1 MPLVSVVLPAY
12 FSCETISLSLDAL
25 RKQRFRDFEVIVVNS
40 SPETKTGELVTAQ
53 YPEVRFFQSPVRLY
67 PHAARNYGIA
77 RAQGDLLVCSDPDV
91 AAHEDW
97 LEMVVIAYRSGVSA
111 GGGCM
116 GVLEKTWWECGVHL
130 AKFHELLPGLPKSQR
145 QIVPTANA
153 FYSRDLWERIGPF
166 PEEVFAGDAIMSWRA
181 AQAGHE
187 PRFLPDAQVDHV
199 HGGGWRQLWKERT
212 ARGREFLLERAK
224 FENWPTGRAL
234 AYWIATP
241 LLPVLVLWRA
251 FRAAWQCGWTVRYFA
266 TLPVQLWAH
275 VGWTLGEARAAMQFV
290 GRKTA

>member
-12 FSCETISLSLDAL
+12 FSHETIALSLDAL
-25 RKQRFRDFEVIVVNS
+25 RKQSFRDFEVIVVNS
-40 SPETKTGELVTAQ
+40 SAESKTEQLITTH

-77 RAQGDLLVCSDPDV
+77 RAEGELLVCSDPDV
-91 AAHEDW
+91 AAHDDW
-97 LEMVVIAYRSGVSA
+97 LEKLVIAYQSGIAA

-116 GVLEKTWWECGVHL
+116 GVLKKTWWECGVHL
-130 AKFHELLPGLPKSQR
+130 AKFHELLPGLPSGRR

-153 FYSRDLWERIGPF
+153 FYSRALWQKIGPF
-166 PEEVFAGDAIMSWRA
+166 PEDVFAGDAIMSWRA
-181 AQAGHE
+181 AEAGHE
-187 PRFLPDAQVDHV
+187 PRFLPHAQVDHV

-212 ARGREFLLERAK
+212 TRGREFLLERAK
-224 FENWPTGRAL
+224 FEKWPSGRAWAYLL
-234 AYWIATP
+234 AAP

-251 FRAAWQCGWTVRYFA
+251 FRASSQTGWTGRYLA
-266 TLPVQLWAH
+266 TLPVQLWAQC
-275 VGWTLGEARAAMQFV
+275 GWTVGEARATIQLT